1 MNEVLQH
8 INRTDGVIGSALF
21 SHKGEVLAHAFPS
34 LFDVESL
41 RNAATLVLECTHGL
55 QVSQTLDLLDL
66 RYSEGR
72 VLVKAFPGSLLFL
85 LCTNAINLQV
95 LSITLNFAIKK
106 LGSTAPTASPHTAA
120 PGSKDADGLL
130 RIKISHLD
138 NKQASASFDSL
149 GMVAVSQ
156 ATYQYIAAFHNNAP
170 FKKLLLANHA
180 AGKSG
185 AFPVMVMKD
194 MDERH
199 DGTIVVG
206 PGIEKKLGAS
216 DGDTVE
222 VRIG

>member
-8 INRTDGVIGSALF
+8 INSSDGVIGSALF
-21 SHKGEVLAHAFPS
+21 SHKGDVLAHAFPP
-34 LFDVESL
+34 LFDAESL
-41 RNAATLVLECTHGL
+41 RKAAALVLECTHGL

-72 VLVKAFPGSLLFL
+72 IFVKAFPGALLFL
-85 LCTNAINLQV
+85 LCTNAINLRV
-95 LSITLNFAIKK
+95 LSITLNLAIKK
-106 LGSTAPTASPHTAA
+106 LGATAPGAVSQTATA
-120 PGSKDADGLL
+120 GSRVDDGLL

-138 NKQASASFDSL
+138 KKQASASFDSL
-149 GMVAVSQ
+149 GMIAISQ
-156 ATYQYIAAFHNNAP
+156 ATYQYIAAFHTAP
-170 FKKLLLANHA
+170 FKKLILVNA
-180 AGKSG
+180 ATGKSG
-185 AFPVMVMKD
+185 SFPVMVTKD

-216 DGDTVE
+216 AGDIVE